1 MRGNVAKMLPVR
13 GRVLGNGKRTERSGY
28 MKRRIIFVSVVL
40 ALMSFSLLATSQV
53 GICQS
58 KKVYKFKFAWNDIWG
73 PKFRASQ
80 IYRPGGEMQRML
92 YERSG
97 GRIQLEII
105 SRMFASNDIFAAVA
119 KGKADMGDVP
129 MPWLSGTYP
138 IWNWGEIPGIVSED
152 PVQGLA
158 EELAVYQD
166 PKVMKIYDRTMKK
179 FNLKYWFV
187 TQWDPANGIWSKK
200 DVRKLADLQGMKIRA
215 GGYLANIGLK
225 AMGATPVTIA
235 GSELAPAMMAG
246 TVDGVLTSLGYGY
259 SIGLAKVSKYF
270 LLTPL
275 SPTWTA
281 VTVMNRKSFDSLPPD
296 LQKVVLDVGRE
307 LQEMVSLS
315 TTAEY
320 IMSLD
325 TVKLS
330 GVERVRLDKA
340 EFNKALQKVK
350 VVEDEWVKMKG
361 PWKQERPAMLS
372 AVKSAVARYRA
383 FTGK

>member
-1 MRGNVAKMLPVR
+1 MKKKTVMLLTGILCALV
-13 GRVLGNGKRTERSGY
+13 
-28 MKRRIIFVSVVL
+28 
-40 ALMSFSLLATSQV
+40 LMSLPAAGLSADQ
-53 GICQS
+53 Q
-58 KKVYKFKFAWNDIWG
+58 VYKLKFAWNDIWG

-92 YERSG
+92 FERSG

-105 SRMFASNDIFAAVA
+105 PRMFSGNDIFMAVA

-129 MPWLSGTYP
+129 MPFLSGTYP

-166 PKVMKIYDRTMKK
+166 PKVQAIYDETLAK

-187 TQWDPANGIWSKK
+187 TQWDPANGIWSNKEITNL
-200 DVRKLADLQGMKIRA
+200 DDLKGMKIRV
-215 GGYLANIGLK
+215 GGYLPTQGLK
-225 AMGATPVTIA
+225 ALGASPVTIS

-246 TVDGVLTSLGYGY
+246 TIDAVLTSLGYGY
-259 SIGLAKVSKYF
+259 SIGLSKVSKYF
-270 LLTPL
+270 TLTPL

-281 VTVMNRKSFDSLPPD
+281 VTLVNRKTFESLPAD
-296 LQKVVLDVGRE
+296 LQEVLMQVGRE
-307 LQEMVSLS
+307 LEQMVSLS

-320 IMSLD
+320 VMSLD
-325 TVKLS
+325 TVDLS
-330 GVERVRLDKA
+330 GVKRTRFEGA
-340 EFNKALQKVK
+340 ELAKVIQQCQS
-350 VVEDEWVKMKG
+350 VEQEWLGIDG
-361 PWKQERPAMLS
+361 PWKAKRPEMLE
-372 AVKSAVARYRA
+372 AVKAAVSDYRS

>member
-1 MRGNVAKMLPVR
+1 M
-13 GRVLGNGKRTERSGY
+13 KRTSLSISAISICVLLFILLMPLSG
-28 MKRRIIFVSVVL
+28 VC
-40 ALMSFSLLATSQV
+40 
-53 GICQS
+53 GE

-80 IYRPGGEMQRML
+80 VYRPGGEMQRLL

-105 SRMFASNDIFAAVA
+105 SRMFSSSDIFSAVA

-158 EELAVYQD
+158 EELAVYKD
-166 PKVMKIYDRTMKK
+166 PEVMKIYDQTMKK
-179 FNLKYWFV
+179 YNLKYWFV
-187 TQWDPANGIWSKK
+187 TQWDPANGIWSEKPVKK
-200 DVRKLADLQGMKIRA
+200 LEDLNGMKIRA

-225 AMGATPVTIA
+225 ALGATPVTIA

-270 LLTPL
+270 VLTPL

-296 LQKVVLDVGRE
+296 LQKVVIDVGRE

-320 IMSLD
+320 VMSLD
-325 TVKLS
+325 TVALS
-330 GVERVRLDKA
+330 GVKRVRLDKD
-340 EFNKALQKVK
+340 EFKKALQKVK
-350 VVEDEWVKMKG
+350 VVEDEWIKMKG
-361 PWKQERPAMLS
+361 PWKEKRPALLS
-372 AVKSAVARYRA
+372 AVKDAVKRYNA